1 MDLSLTNPNV
11 ASFLAGKSQEPPVG
25 EFMYVHTH
33 RIRNNFVEQIEKM
46 VLQTSLIV
54 SQDRKYKAV
63 VEKLFTLTIQLGK
76 QLDEIDEK
84 NAPAILH
91 TLRQIYTVCKNVI
104 G

>member
-1 MDLSLTNPNV
+1 
-11 ASFLAGKSQEPPVG
+11 
-25 EFMYVHTH
+25 MYVHTH